1 MAFCGPFL
9 GIKAE
14 WLVFF
19 VIEKGRESPEHA
31 DYSKDY
37 VRLLLYFSQATSISR
52 SEEPLA

>member
-19 VIEKGRESPEHA
+19 VIEKGTESPEHA